1 MKRERSMRTLTRLAL
16 LTVILLLASSLPAAA
31 DSNNRTVVSRGYT
44 HTEFFPDDICGP
56 RATTVTFTATISQSQ
71 YVERADGSWSYRD
84 VAQVTYEIDFVDPAL
99 SDYSGRL
106 TEVNHYILTP
116 GDTFIVTNTY
126 HDFGGDLQI
135 WERLNVKE
143 VGSEVLVERE
153 ILKVTGCP

>member
-1 MKRERSMRTLTRLAL
+1 MRSATRLVL
-16 LTVILLLASSLPAAA
+16 LTAVLLLMAAPPAAA
-31 DSNNRTVVSRGYT
+31 ASDNRTVVSRGYS

-56 RATTVTFTATISQSQ
+56 RATTVTFTETMYQFQ

-106 TEVNHYILTP
+106 AEVNHYILTP

-126 HDFGGDLQI
+126 SDFGGDLKI
-135 WERLNVKE
+135 WERLNVKV
-143 VGSEVLVERE
+143 VGGEVLVERE
-153 ILKVTGCP
+153 LLKVTGCP